1 MEQKKKALGR
11 GLEELFSTEVL
22 DFDTFESNI
31 MENATTNEIQ
41 DIPINEIRPNP
52 YQPRKSFNEEA
63 LRELSESIKNHGV
76 FQPIIVKKGIRGYDL
91 IAGERRLRASKM
103 AGLDKIPAIVK
114 DFSDDEM
121 REIALLENIQ
131 RENLTAIELAW
142 AYKGIIDNLDIRQE
156 DLALRI
162 GKSRSHITNTLGLLN
177 LPEEVQKM
185 ILNGELSMGHA
196 RVLSKMEDESK
207 ITGLAKK
214 IINEGLSVHEIEE
227 ISKDEE
233 IKKRVPI
240 TRRERNTDY
249 TNIENEL
256 KDILGTK
263 VKVDNKKINIYNINN
278 EIAEKIFPE
287 LYEIKIRGYVPILAH
302 VERYKEVQENV
313 NIIYDCIKEG
323 ALIQVNS
330 SSIIGKN
337 GKEAERVNEIL
348 LNNNMIHFIATDAHS
363 STRRRPIIR
372 ETYDYIVR
380 KYGEQKAEILFIQ
393 NPYKVIEDK
402 EISIESP
409 RKYEKSKGFFKKLF
423 KK

>member
-31 MENATTNEIQ
+31 MENAKSNEIQ
-41 DIPINEIRPNP
+41 DIPVNEIRPNP
-52 YQPRKSFNEEA
+52 YQPRKTFNEDA

-156 DLALRI
+156 DLALKI

-207 ITGLAKK
+207 ITDLAKK
-214 IINEGLSVHEIEE
+214 IINEGLSVHEIEN
-227 ISKDEE
+227 ISKNEE

-240 TRRERNTDY
+240 TRRNKDTDY

-256 KDILGTK
+256 RDILGTK
-263 VKVDNKKINIYNINN
+263 VKIDNKKINIY
-278 EIAEKIFPE
+278 F
-287 LYEIKIRGYVPILAH
+287 
-302 VERYKEVQENV
+302 ENV
-313 NIIYDCIKEG
+313 NDLNRILEIMNIEIK
-323 ALIQVNS
+323 
-330 SSIIGKN
+330 
-337 GKEAERVNEIL
+337 
-348 LNNNMIHFIATDAHS
+348 
-363 STRRRPIIR
+363 
-372 ETYDYIVR
+372 
-380 KYGEQKAEILFIQ
+380 
-393 NPYKVIEDK
+393 
-402 EISIESP
+402 
-409 RKYEKSKGFFKKLF
+409 
-423 KK
+423 

>member
-103 AGLDKIPAIVK
+103 ARLDKIPAIVK

-207 ITGLAKK
+207 ITDLAKK

-263 VKVDNKKINIYNINN
+263 VKVDNKKINIY
-278 EIAEKIFPE
+278 F
-287 LYEIKIRGYVPILAH
+287 
-302 VERYKEVQENV
+302 ENV
-313 NIIYDCIKEG
+313 NDLNRILEIMNIEIK
-323 ALIQVNS
+323 
-330 SSIIGKN
+330 
-337 GKEAERVNEIL
+337 
-348 LNNNMIHFIATDAHS
+348 
-363 STRRRPIIR
+363 
-372 ETYDYIVR
+372 
-380 KYGEQKAEILFIQ
+380 
-393 NPYKVIEDK
+393 
-402 EISIESP
+402 
-409 RKYEKSKGFFKKLF
+409 
-423 KK
+423 

>member
-63 LRELSESIKNHGV
+63 LRELSESSKNHGV

-185 ILNGELSMGHA
+185 ILNGELA

-207 ITGLAKK
+207 ITDLAKK

-240 TRRERNTDY
+240 TRRERDTDY
-249 TNIENEL
+249 INIENEL

-263 VKVDNKKINIYNINN
+263 VKVDNKKINIY
-278 EIAEKIFPE
+278 F
-287 LYEIKIRGYVPILAH
+287 
-302 VERYKEVQENV
+302 ENV
-313 NIIYDCIKEG
+313 NDLNRILEIMNIEIK
-323 ALIQVNS
+323 
-330 SSIIGKN
+330 
-337 GKEAERVNEIL
+337 
-348 LNNNMIHFIATDAHS
+348 
-363 STRRRPIIR
+363 
-372 ETYDYIVR
+372 
-380 KYGEQKAEILFIQ
+380 
-393 NPYKVIEDK
+393 
-402 EISIESP
+402 
-409 RKYEKSKGFFKKLF
+409 
-423 KK
+423 

>member
-22 DFDTFESNI
+22 DFDTFESNR

-263 VKVDNKKINIYNINN
+263 VKVDNKKINIY
-278 EIAEKIFPE
+278 F
-287 LYEIKIRGYVPILAH
+287 
-302 VERYKEVQENV
+302 ENV
-313 NIIYDCIKEG
+313 NDLNRILEIMNIEIK
-323 ALIQVNS
+323 
-330 SSIIGKN
+330 
-337 GKEAERVNEIL
+337 
-348 LNNNMIHFIATDAHS
+348 
-363 STRRRPIIR
+363 
-372 ETYDYIVR
+372 
-380 KYGEQKAEILFIQ
+380 
-393 NPYKVIEDK
+393 
-402 EISIESP
+402 
-409 RKYEKSKGFFKKLF
+409 
-423 KK
+423 